1 MKILSNA
8 VPTVYT
14 VTKVNPKEH
23 RGTWT
28 RSLVLTSETGVVVR
42 ARLSSDEKGYLE
54 IMPEDVRDG
63 SNRWVWKIDL
73 DELESRLDAKD

>member
-28 RSLVLTSETGVVVR
+28 RSLVLTSETGVEGLSIRTANLVAHFLKYYIQPTLIQGAI
-42 ARLSSDEKGYLE
+42 ARLSNLSSIK
-54 IMPEDVRDG
+54 
-63 SNRWVWKIDL
+63 
-73 DELESRLDAKD
+73 